1 MNKFYDNNANNIEYF
16 DIHNHKPKIEVK
28 KKREDIREFSDSQLA
43 EKLDDVEIKLQGL
56 SEMYKATDNQE
67 TLTTISKLTSFKTAI
82 RIEMRNR
89 KMESYQKLKEKNA
102 ELESLLN
109 GGAKIEVD
117 AELTKKLAHSES
129 VNENLKQEIRA
140 LKHQITK
147 DDSILTKDDLKK
159 NPKAKPYVDILK
171 DQVSTQRMALAAANE
186 KTKSL
191 NAEITHLKC
200 VISEN
205 KEAEKTKRHELNVK
219 HDKYVVAYLLEYIK
233 NTVSESEYQE
243 VIEDMNEIR
252 EKNK

>member
-67 TLTTISKLTSFKTAI
+67 TFTTISKLTSFKTTL
-82 RIEMRNR
+82 RIEMRKR

-109 GGAKIEVD
+109 GGAKIEAD
-117 AELTKKLAHSES
+117 AELAKKLEHSES

-147 DDSILTKDDLKK
+147 DDSILTKEDLKK
-159 NPKAKPYVDILK
+159 NPKAKLYVDILK
-171 DQVSTQRMALAAANE
+171 DQISTQRMALAAANE

-191 NAEITHLKC
+191 NAEITHLKG

-205 KEAEKTKRHELNVK
+205 KEAEKTKRHAINVK
-219 HDKYVVAYLLEYIK
+219 NDKYKYEYCKAYLKQVL
-233 NTVSESEYQE
+233 SESEYNG
-243 VIEDMNEIR
+243 VIEDLNEI
-252 EKNK
+252 K

>member
-28 KKREDIREFSDSQLA
+28 KKREYICEFSDSQLA

-67 TLTTISKLTSFKTAI
+67 TFTTISKLTSFKTAI

-89 KMESYQKLKEKNA
+89 KIESYSKLNA
-102 ELESLLN
+102 RVAILESELKN
-109 GGAKIEVD
+109 KPSVVEQNND
-117 AELTKKLAHSES
+117 AEL
-129 VNENLKQEIRA
+129 
-140 LKHQITK
+140 
-147 DDSILTKDDLKK
+147 LKK
-159 NPKAKPYVDILK
+159 IDHSAKVISSLQGEVKSGKDKIKQLGIQIEGLK
-171 DQVSTQRMALAAANE
+171 S
-186 KTKSL
+186 
-191 NAEITHLKC
+191 

-233 NTVSESEYQE
+233 NTVSESDYQE

>member
-28 KKREDIREFSDSQLA
+28 KKREDIREFSDAQLA

-67 TLTTISKLTSFKTAI
+67 TFTTISKLTSFKTAI

-89 KMESYQKLKEKNA
+89 KIESWSKLNA
-102 ELESLLN
+102 RVAILESELKN
-109 GGAKIEVD
+109 KPSVNDQNND
-117 AELTKKLAHSES
+117 AEL
-129 VNENLKQEIRA
+129 
-140 LKHQITK
+140 
-147 DDSILTKDDLKK
+147 LKK
-159 NPKAKPYVDILK
+159 IEHSAKVISSLQGEVKSGKDKIKQLGIQIEGLK
-171 DQVSTQRMALAAANE
+171 L
-186 KTKSL
+186 
-191 NAEITHLKC
+191 

-205 KEAEKTKRHELNVK
+205 KEAEKTKRHDLNVK
-219 HDKYVVAYLLEYIK
+219 HDKYVVDYLLEYIK

>member
-28 KKREDIREFSDSQLA
+28 KKREDIREFSDAQLA

-67 TLTTISKLTSFKTAI
+67 TFTTISKLTSFKTAI

-89 KMESYQKLKEKNA
+89 KIESYSKLNARVAIIESELKNKPSFVEQNNDA
-102 ELESLLN
+102 KLLK
-109 GGAKIEVD
+109 KIEHSAKVISSLQGEVKSGKD
-117 AELTKKLAHSES
+117 KIKQLGIQIEGLKL
-129 VNENLKQEIRA
+129 
-140 LKHQITK
+140 
-147 DDSILTKDDLKK
+147 
-159 NPKAKPYVDILK
+159 
-171 DQVSTQRMALAAANE
+171 
-186 KTKSL
+186 
-191 NAEITHLKC
+191 

-205 KEAEKTKRHELNVK
+205 KEAEKTKRHELNIK

-233 NTVSESEYQE
+233 NNVSESEYQE

>member
-1 MNKFYDNNANNIEYF
+1 MLQMVLYIGFVRMTNLENLMNKFYDNNANNIEYF
-16 DIHNHKPKIEVK
+16 DIHNHNPKIEVK
-28 KKREDIREFSDSQLA
+28 KKREDIREFSDAQLA

-89 KMESYQKLKEKNA
+89 KIESYSKLNARVAILEGELKNKPIV
-102 ELESLLN
+102 N
-109 GGAKIEVD
+109 NQNND
-117 AELTKKLAHSES
+117 AELLKKIEHSEKVINS
-129 VNENLKQEIRA
+129 LQGEVKSGKDKIKELGAQIEGLK
-140 LKHQITK
+140 L
-147 DDSILTKDDLKK
+147 
-159 NPKAKPYVDILK
+159 
-171 DQVSTQRMALAAANE
+171 
-186 KTKSL
+186 
-191 NAEITHLKC
+191 

-219 HDKYVVAYLLEYIK
+219 HDKYVVTYLLEYIK
-233 NTVSESEYQE
+233 NTVSELEYQE

>member
-1 MNKFYDNNANNIEYF
+1 MVLYIGFVRMTNLENLMNKFYDNNANNIEYF
-16 DIHNHKPKIEVK
+16 DIHNHNPKIEVK
-28 KKREDIREFSDSQLA
+28 KKREDIREFSDAQLA

-89 KMESYQKLKEKNA
+89 KIESYSKLNARVAILEGELKNKPIV
-102 ELESLLN
+102 N
-109 GGAKIEVD
+109 NQNND
-117 AELTKKLAHSES
+117 AELLKKIEHSEKVINS
-129 VNENLKQEIRA
+129 LQGEVKSGKDKIKELGAQIEGLK
-140 LKHQITK
+140 L
-147 DDSILTKDDLKK
+147 
-159 NPKAKPYVDILK
+159 
-171 DQVSTQRMALAAANE
+171 
-186 KTKSL
+186 
-191 NAEITHLKC
+191 

-219 HDKYVVAYLLEYIK
+219 HDKYVVTYLLEYIK
-233 NTVSESEYQE
+233 NTVSELEYQE

>member
-1 MNKFYDNNANNIEYF
+1 MVLYIGFVRMTTKEKLMNKFYDNNANNIEYF

-28 KKREDIREFSDSQLA
+28 KKREDIREFSDAQLA

-67 TLTTISKLTSFKTAI
+67 TFTTISKLTSFKTTL

-89 KMESYQKLKEKNA
+89 KIESWSKLNA
-102 ELESLLN
+102 RVAILESELKN
-109 GGAKIEVD
+109 KPSVVEQNND
-117 AELTKKLAHSES
+117 AELLKKIEHSEKVINS
-129 VNENLKQEIRA
+129 LKGEVMA
-140 LKHQITK
+140 LKKKQTQIHS
-147 DDSILTKDDLKK
+147 DHI
-159 NPKAKPYVDILK
+159 A
-171 DQVSTQRMALAAANE
+171 R
-186 KTKSL
+186 L
-191 NAEITHLKC
+191 NAEITHLKG
-200 VISEN
+200 VISKN

>member
-16 DIHNHKPKIEVK
+16 DIHNHKPKIEIK

-89 KMESYQKLKEKNA
+89 KMESYSKLNA
-102 ELESLLN
+102 RVAILESELKN
-109 GGAKIEVD
+109 KPSFVEQNND
-117 AELTKKLAHSES
+117 AELLKKIEHSEKVINS
-129 VNENLKQEIRA
+129 LKGEVMA
-140 LKHQITK
+140 LKKKQTQIHS
-147 DDSILTKDDLKK
+147 DHIE
-159 NPKAKPYVDILK
+159 
-171 DQVSTQRMALAAANE
+171 R
-186 KTKSL
+186 L
-191 NAEITHLKC
+191 NAEITNLKG

-219 HDKYVVAYLLEYIK
+219 HDKYVVAYLLEYLK

-252 EKNK
+252 EKKK